1 MTVVDANMLLYD
13 LNRSSEH
20 HRAAKEWFDR
30 ALSRGETLGLP
41 WLVLSALIRI
51 STRRGVLPNPLSPE
65 KAFRVVAQWLE
76 RPQVRVLT
84 ETEDHFEH
92 MRRLADGD
100 RRRRQSHHRRPY
112 RGVGALLRRGARLLR
127 PRLRPLPRP
136 PLGESG
142 VAPLTRSPGRERR
155 GGSGQ
160 SSAAS
165 TAGSSRWMFGM
176 RSKWRSFERIV
187 PIPASSMTAA

>member
-41 WLVLSALIRI
+41 WMVLSALIRV

-65 KAFRVVAQWLE
+65 RAFRVVAQWLE

-92 MRRLADGD
+92 MRRLLTAT
-100 RRRRQSHHRRPY
+100 
-112 RGVGALLRRGARLLR
+112 GVGGNLTTDAHIAAVALSYGAALVSFDHDFGRFPGLRW
-127 PRLRPLPRP
+127 
-136 PLGESG
+136 
-142 VAPLTRSPGRERR
+142 VN
-155 GGSGQ
+155 
-160 SSAAS
+160 
-165 TAGSSRWMFGM
+165 
-176 RSKWRSFERIV
+176 
-187 PIPASSMTAA
+187 PASPA